1 MEEIRMLLEKG
12 EPHEPA
18 NGLVWY
24 IDARPRYRVRIHVRT
39 VFSEWHDL
47 DVVIQE
53 SNAQV
58 KRPPGAPSG
67 REDGPLEPVVGQQQ
81 EEP

>member
-24 IDARPRYRVRIHVRT
+24 IDARPRYRVRIQVRT

-53 SNAQV
+53 SNA
-58 KRPPGAPSG
+58 
-67 REDGPLEPVVGQQQ
+67 
-81 EEP
+81 